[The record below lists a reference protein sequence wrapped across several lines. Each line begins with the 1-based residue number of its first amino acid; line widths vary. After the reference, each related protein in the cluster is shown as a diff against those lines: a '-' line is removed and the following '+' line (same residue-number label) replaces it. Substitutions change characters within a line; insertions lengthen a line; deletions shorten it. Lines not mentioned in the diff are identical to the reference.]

1 MTQPIPPTP
10 EGIPGSS
17 NGAAKSPDAGD
28 RKGIEERVGQAASQ
42 VPKPESAGRL
52 ALRIVSGIAVPNPKE
67 LKEKLKTM
75 TFGALVRELQELRA
89 RGDLGFGVVA
99 KMTGGRPAYE
109 DMVQMYVDRINL
121 LYSPIAVA
129 LGLSAS
135 PAPTETQVHQLLDRI
150 EGIDPAGVTKLMKAA
165 RSGDLGAV
173 SQLLEY
179 GADVHAQSSAG
190 HTVLMY
196 AIRGQSD
203 SVLKALLNAGA
214 QIGVPG
220 PDGRTAIHHALKY
233 GSAAQV
239 QRLLD
244 AGADVNRLSTGS
256 MPQTPLGEAITED
269 KHTIFLMLL
278 PKASQATKDDALPIA
293 AALGRVTMVEEL
305 LNNEA
310 NPNAKTRHAPVVAAA
325 AEVSLIPV
333 NARLEVMRLL
343 LAAGADP
350 RLGRQ
355 MDNLTALQILQPW
368 ADLKNQEARD
378 LLEVIELLTEAEH
391 RAQAD
396 QKIVEQSQAAGATM
410 ASPTASG
417 ESRPA
422 DTGNF
427 KKGEGDS
434 RPDG

>member
-1 MTQPIPPTP
+1 LFKFFDLLSPTDMTQPIPPTP

-150 EGIDPAGVTKLMKAA
+150 EARDDDGRTELMRQIGTGDSDRVSQLIAWGADVNALSAPYGTPLMLAAIHGRAAIAKELLKAGARVDATTENNETALLSAVVSRQTAVVKMLLEAGATPNYIYSINKVPYHSPLDTAIVNRQAEIVELLLPHATQAIKDRALQRALRHGPVSLVLQLLELGAKPQPRRAPEAPGAVTETELMKAA
-165 RSGDLGAV
+165 RSGDREKV
-173 SQLLEY
+173 IELLIQGELVNR
-179 GADVHAQSSAG
+179 A
-190 HTVLMY
+190 TV
-196 AIRGQSD
+196 G
-203 SVLKALLNAGA
+203 GE
-214 QIGVPG
+214 
-220 PDGRTAIHHALKY
+220 TALKW
-233 GSAAQV
+233 AAWNGH
-239 QRLLD
+239 R
-244 AGADVNRLSTGS
+244 DVVD
-256 MPQTPLGEAITED
+256 I
-269 KHTIFLMLL
+269 
-278 PKASQATKDDALPIA
+278 
-293 AALGRVTMVEEL
+293 
-305 LNNEA
+305 
-310 NPNAKTRHAPVVAAA
+310 
-325 AEVSLIPV
+325 
-333 NARLEVMRLL
+333 L

-350 RLGRQ
+350 THQSITARLCAAAQGH
-355 MDNLTALQILQPW
+355 LELEKYLESVEK
-368 ADLKNQEARD
+368 LLSERD
-378 LLEVIELLTEAEH
+378 
-391 RAQAD
+391 RA
-396 QKIVEQSQAAGATM
+396 KE
-410 ASPTASG
+410 
-417 ESRPA
+417 R
-422 DTGNF
+422 
-427 KKGEGDS
+427 
-434 RPDG
+434 